1 MRAGKGIIK
10 GYPLFLKYNPGG
22 RGIMDTTKLVV
33 GQDVFMKSGCY
44 GCSGRVVR
52 VTPSGVDVQT
62 PEMVGGLP
70 SMDAKLIR
78 FDNNGRSYATEAR
91 SSCAPEE
98 HSKRPWKPDEDGTPE
113 QGPWYI
119 SAYLVDGKMVF
130 TEFWLAG
137 S

>member
-1 MRAGKGIIK
+1 M
-10 GYPLFLKYNPGG
+10 
-22 RGIMDTTKLVV
+22 V

-44 GCSGRVVR
+44 CCSGRVIR

-70 SMDAKLIR
+70 SIDAKLIH
-78 FDNNGRSYATEAR
+78 FDNNGRSSATESP
-91 SSCAPEE
+91 SSCDPEE
-98 HSKRPWKPDEDGTPE
+98 HSTRPWKRDENGTPE

-130 TEFWLAG
+130 TEFGIAG